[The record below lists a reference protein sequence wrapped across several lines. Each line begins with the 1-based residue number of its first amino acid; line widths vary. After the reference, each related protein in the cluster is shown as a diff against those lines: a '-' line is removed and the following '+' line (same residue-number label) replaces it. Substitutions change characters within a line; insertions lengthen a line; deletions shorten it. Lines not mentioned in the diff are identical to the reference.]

1 MGLRDPEPPPTVFS
15 DDAKLISRMAP
26 MLRKVLIVDPV
37 ASSARMLGDL
47 MRNIAQAQTWTASN
61 NDRGLVMAS
70 QVDPQVIFV
79 ELSGQDVDG
88 VDFARQL
95 RRGHLHCR
103 QAPLIMVTATATAA
117 AILGARDAGV
127 HEFLR
132 KPYTARDLL
141 RRLEAVT
148 LRPRDWVEAVDYI
161 GPDRRRFNSGDYTGP
176 LKRRSDAKA
185 TPEAARIQQAL
196 KIIKAALLAVEKDPA
211 QVLRAMQA
219 QAVELIRAAVATN
232 DEKLASAAIAFQSY
246 LITVADTGGMIPGD
260 AVRQA
265 GPLIAM
271 LPKDEPARG
280 APPVAK
286 VG

>member
-1 MGLRDPEPPPTVFS
+1 MGASDRRSPVHLVFS
-15 DDAKLISRMAP
+15 DDAKLIQRMAP

-47 MRNIAQAQTWTASN
+47 MRNIAQAQIWTAT
-61 NDRGLVMAS
+61 NDARGLVAAE
-70 QVDPQVIFV
+70 QVDPSLIFV
-79 ELSGQDVDG
+79 ELSGPGFDG
-88 VDFARQL
+88 IEFARRL
-95 RRGHLHCR
+95 RRSHLNCR
-103 QAPLIMVTATATAA
+103 QAPIIMVTATATAA
-117 AILGARDAGV
+117 AILAARDAGV

-132 KPYTARDLL
+132 KPYTAKDLL

-219 QAVELIRAAVATN
+219 QAVELIRAAAATS
-232 DEKLASAAIAFQSY
+232 DPKLAEAAASFQVY
-246 LITVADTGGMIPGD
+246 LATVADTGVMIPGE

-280 APPVAK
+280 GPMAK
-286 VG
+286 AG

>member
-1 MGLRDPEPPPTVFS
+1 MFS
-15 DDAKLISRMAP
+15 DDTKLISRMAP

-47 MRNIAQAQTWTASN
+47 MRNTAQAQIWSASTN
-61 NDRGLVMAS
+61 ARGLVMAQ

-79 ELSGQDVDG
+79 ELSGLDVDG

-95 RRGHLHCR
+95 RRSHMNCR

-161 GPDRRRFNSGDYTGP
+161 GPDRRRFNSGDYSGP

-185 TPEAARIQQAL
+185 TPEAARIEQAL
-196 KIIKAALLAVEKDPA
+196 KIIKSALLSVEKDPA

-219 QAVELIRAAVATN
+219 QAVELIRAARATS
-232 DEKLASAAIAFQSY
+232 DDKLATAAEGFQAY
-246 LITVADTGGMIPGD
+246 LETVADTGVMIPGD

-265 GPLIAM
+265 GPLIAL
-271 LPKDEPARG
+271 LPKDAPPRG
-280 APPVAK
+280 APVAK
-286 VG
+286 AS

>member
-1 MGLRDPEPPPTVFS
+1 MFS
-15 DDAKLISRMAP
+15 DDTKLISRMAP

-47 MRNIAQAQTWTASN
+47 MRNIAQAQIWTAPTTA
-61 NDRGLVMAS
+61 RGLVMAS

-95 RRGHLHCR
+95 RRGHLNCR

-117 AILGARDAGV
+117 AILAARDAGV

-161 GPDRRRFNSGDYTGP
+161 GPDRRRFNSGDYSGP

-185 TPEAARIQQAL
+185 TPEATRIQQAL
-196 KIIKAALLAVEKDPA
+196 KIVKSALLAVEKDPA

-219 QAVELIRAAVATN
+219 QAVELIRAAKATN
-232 DEKLASAAIAFQSY
+232 DDKLASAALDFQTY
-246 LITVADTGGMIPGD
+246 LVTVADTGVMIPRD

-280 APPVAK
+280 APVAK
-286 VG
+286 AG

>member
-1 MGLRDPEPPPTVFS
+1 VFS
-15 DDAKLISRMAP
+15 DDTKLIQRMAP

-47 MRNIAQAQTWTASN
+47 MRNTAQAQIWTAPTTA
-61 NDRGLVMAS
+61 RGLVMAS

-95 RRGHLHCR
+95 RRGHLNCR
-103 QAPLIMVTATATAA
+103 QAPLIMVTAAATAA
-117 AILGARDAGV
+117 AIVAARDAGV

-161 GPDRRRFNSGDYTGP
+161 GPDRRRFNSGDYSGP

-185 TPEAARIQQAL
+185 TPDAARIQQAL
-196 KIIKAALLAVEKDPA
+196 KIIKSALLAVEKDPA

-219 QAVELIRAAVATN
+219 QAVELIRAASATSN
-232 DEKLASAAIAFQSY
+232 DTLARAALDFQTY
-246 LITVADTGGMIPGD
+246 LVTVAETGIMIPGD
-260 AVRQA
+260 AVRYA

-280 APPVAK
+280 APLAK
-286 VG
+286 AG

>member
-1 MGLRDPEPPPTVFS
+1 VFN
-15 DDAKLISRMAP
+15 DDRKLIQRMAP

-47 MRNIAQAQTWTASN
+47 MRNTAQAQIWSASTN
-61 NDRGLVMAS
+61 ARGLVTAE
-70 QVDPQVIFV
+70 QVDPQLIFV
-79 ELSGQDVDG
+79 ELSGQEVDG
-88 VDFARQL
+88 IDFARQL
-95 RRGHLHCR
+95 RRSHLNCR

-117 AILGARDAGV
+117 AILAARDAGV

-132 KPYTARDLL
+132 KPYTAKDLL

-176 LKRRSDAKA
+176 LKRRSDALA

-196 KIIKAALLAVEKDPA
+196 KIIKSALLAVEKDPA

-219 QAVELIRAAVATN
+219 QAVELIRAAEATN
-232 DEKLASAAIAFQSY
+232 DVKLAAAATDFQTY
-246 LITVADTGGMIPGD
+246 LVTVADTGVMIPGD
-260 AVRQA
+260 AFRQA
-265 GPLIAM
+265 GPLIAL
-271 LPKDEPARG
+271 LPKDAPARD
-280 APPVAK
+280 AQVAK
-286 VG
+286 AG

>member
-1 MGLRDPEPPPTVFS
+1 MFS

-26 MLRKVLIVDPV
+26 MLRKVLIVDPG

-47 MRNIAQAQTWTASN
+47 MRNTAQAQIWTAPSN
-61 NDRGLVMAS
+61 ERGLIMAS

-95 RRGHLHCR
+95 RRGHLNCR

-117 AILGARDAGV
+117 AILAARDAGV

-185 TPEAARIQQAL
+185 TPEATRIQQAL

-219 QAVELIRAAVATN
+219 QAVELIRAAQATQ
-232 DEKLASAAIAFQSY
+232 DDKLASAATAFQSY
-246 LITVADTGGMIPGD
+246 LITVADTGVMIPGD

-280 APPVAK
+280 AAPAAAK
-286 VG
+286 AS

>member
-1 MGLRDPEPPPTVFS
+1 MFS
-15 DDAKLISRMAP
+15 DDTKLIQRMAP

-37 ASSARMLGDL
+37 AASARMLADL
-47 MRNIAQAQTWTASN
+47 MRNIARAQIWTASN
-61 NDRGLVMAS
+61 DARGLVTAE
-70 QVDPQVIFV
+70 QVDPQLIFV
-79 ELSGQDVDG
+79 ELSGDRVDG
-88 VDFARQL
+88 VNFARQL
-95 RRGHLHCR
+95 RRSHLNCR

-117 AILGARDAGV
+117 AILAARDAGV

-132 KPYTARDLL
+132 KPYTGKDLL

-219 QAVELIRAAVATN
+219 QAAELIRAGAATADDKLVA
-232 DEKLASAAIAFQSY
+232 AATAFQTY
-246 LITVADTGGMIPGD
+246 LTAVADTGVMIPGD
-260 AVRQA
+260 AVSQA

-271 LPKDEPARG
+271 LPKDEPARAG
-280 APPVAK
+280 AAAK
-286 VG
+286 AG

>member
-1 MGLRDPEPPPTVFS
+1 MFS
-15 DDAKLISRMAP
+15 DDTKLIQRMAP

-47 MRNIAQAQTWTASN
+47 MRNTARTQIWTASTN
-61 NDRGLVMAS
+61 ARGLTAAE
-70 QVDPQVIFV
+70 QVDPLLIFV

-88 VDFARQL
+88 IDFARQL
-95 RRGHLHCR
+95 RRSHLNCR

-117 AILGARDAGV
+117 AILAARDAGV

-148 LRPRDWVEAVDYI
+148 LRPRDWVEAVDYV

-176 LKRRSDAKA
+176 LKRRSDTTA
-185 TPEAARIQQAL
+185 TPEAARIEQAL
-196 KIIKAALLAVEKDPA
+196 KIIKSALLAVEKDPA

-219 QAVELIRAAVATN
+219 QAVELIRAAEATS
-232 DEKLASAAIAFQSY
+232 DQELAAAAKGFQAY
-246 LITVADTGGMIPGD
+246 LHTVAETGVMIPGD

-265 GPLIAM
+265 GPLIAL
-271 LPKDEPARG
+271 LPKDAPARG
-280 APPVAK
+280 APVAK
-286 VG
+286 AG